1 MDTLS
6 LLLDVRVEPGQ
17 TEMRESQPIGE
28 AGRDHPGKWV
38 WKKREQGAEAL
49 SPTGSL
55 RREEP

>member
-17 TEMRESQPIGE
+17 TEMRESQPVGE
-28 AGRDHPGKWV
+28 AGGDHPGRRG

-49 SPTGSL
+49 SPPGSL